1 MMCVIIVIG
10 YIITIPIL
18 KEQGYTTGEL
28 WLRSLDLITIAI
40 PPALPAVLSSCIAFS
55 LRSLAFKDIFCI
67 QPHRISTC
75 GRIQTVVFDKTGTL
89 TEENLK
95 AKLHLTSSSGKNEQG
110 MIECMAL
117 CHSIAQLSNGKM
129 VGDPLDIEMYNH
141 AQKLDA

>member
-55 LRSLAFKDIFCI
+55 LRSLAFKDIF
-67 QPHRISTC
+67 SS
-75 GRIQTVVFDKTGTL
+75 KTYVACYTL
-89 TEENLK
+89 RSFN
-95 AKLHLTSSSGKNEQG
+95 GW
-110 MIECMAL
+110 I
-117 CHSIAQLSNGKM
+117 IA
-129 VGDPLDIEMYNH
+129 
-141 AQKLDA
+141 